1 MNEQQAF
8 EEALRIQAVGAG
20 TPTLTL
26 DDVRGRAR
34 GIRRR
39 RASLAAAAG
48 VGVVAAAVVPI
59 ALLVGGSTSED
70 TLPPVDTPTVS
81 DTANPVTEEPL
92 GPGWIVGG
100 EVHAADGT
108 SFTPEVDGEISYL
121 LRLGADRWVLGAYPD
136 GGDFQVLVVD
146 GSGAVLSSYAA
157 REYGVLG
164 DRTGSAVVWVAK
176 DNVRRLLVAGSD
188 EPVEM
193 RPLIPSG
200 SDLRALLPGCT
211 VESCTTI
218 VESYGISPGEDSTL
232 LAMRENGGVTGFDV
246 PGLLSLD
253 DISPD
258 GTLATGYTVIDE
270 QAFEFCSAVVE
281 IRTGRQLWETCEA
294 SSLRFSPDGESVLGI
309 DPYPDG
315 FGHSFVDVLDARD
328 GTLLRHYEG
337 GTVFD
342 ERWERDGT
350 YLVSMQTNAGENLL
364 LRLGL
369 GDEEPEVVERTAGV
383 SGEPSGIRLG
393 G

>member
-1 MNEQQAF
+1 M
-8 EEALRIQAVGAG
+8 
-20 TPTLTL
+20 
-26 DDVRGRAR
+26 
-34 GIRRR
+34 
-39 RASLAAAAG
+39 
-48 VGVVAAAVVPI
+48 
-59 ALLVGGSTSED
+59 
-70 TLPPVDTPTVS
+70 
-81 DTANPVTEEPL
+81 
-92 GPGWIVGG
+92 
-100 EVHAADGT
+100 
-108 SFTPEVDGEISYL
+108 
-121 LRLGADRWVLGAYPD
+121 
-136 GGDFQVLVVD
+136 
-146 GSGAVLSSYAA
+146 
-157 REYGVLG
+157 
-164 DRTGSAVVWVAK
+164 
-176 DNVRRLLVAGSD
+176 
-188 EPVEM
+188 
-193 RPLIPSG
+193 
-200 SDLRALLPGCT
+200 
-211 VESCTTI
+211 
-218 VESYGISPGEDSTL
+218 
-232 LAMRENGGVTGFDV
+232 